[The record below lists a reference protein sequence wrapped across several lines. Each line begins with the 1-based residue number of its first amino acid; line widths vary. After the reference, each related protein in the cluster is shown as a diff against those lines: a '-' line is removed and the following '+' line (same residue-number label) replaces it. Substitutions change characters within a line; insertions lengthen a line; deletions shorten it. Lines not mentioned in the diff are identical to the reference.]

1 MKILVVEDDKGVRQ
15 GIENLLLDEK
25 YIVVSEENGE
35 DGLFSAEDGEYDA
48 LILDIMLPGM
58 NGLEIVKELR
68 IQGNHVPILLLT
80 ARDSV
85 EDRVKGLDAGADDY
99 LIKPFAGPELLARLR
114 VLLRDRGT
122 TPAEELS
129 FGNITLNKSEY
140 DGYVDSKKLSLT
152 VKEYQL
158 LEYFL
163 RNPNQILLRDQIFN
177 RVWGYSSDVGLNAVD
192 VYVHYLRKK
201 LALHGCEH
209 LLKTVRGIG
218 FMLQEEK

>member
-68 IQGNHVPILLLT
+68 NQGNHVPILLLT

-192 VYVHYLRKK
+192 VYVHHLRKK